1 MWRAQASERDG
12 KVPNSPE
19 GLRASLAAFPSHN
32 FPAARPRPEDLHR
45 PGGANNLGSQICG
58 WTAQEEFGK
67 LPMPDTLLFGSCQE
81 NIFINALEKDVNNH
95 STTVSRTCT
104 PPNMTSDAHSGPN
117 PESHVGHPPTLV
129 VFAMLERLETKLDN
143 LHNSVGEVPS
153 RVAHLMEKIWVEK
166 GRDFLEG
173 GAVSLEA
180 VSPAGVRD
188 CSCPRSLPTA
198 RPASPGVPSPSL
210 QVFPDSHDP
219 MRVPGLPPVFSSEPE
234 LDEPLKQEPLSVDS
248 WDPQDRHFMKPPSP
262 GVHDSQK
269 DQRPGPVFQTRLDQ
283 QKELY
288 LQPGL
293 LERQDLSLQRVLPA
307 GQGLQQDSCKEP
319 GHKPQQHHSL
329 HLVLPGGQGLQRD
342 PCKEPG
348 HEPQQHHSLQRV
360 LPDGKEPGEHLKRD
374 PLPVGGRGPLWNQ
387 RMQLVHP
394 DAQEA
399 DVDYK
404 VVSPCTDAHSTSA
417 PTSCLGRDTLRG
429 TALKGSL
436 ARRSLE
442 SVLLPAMPDSMT
454 ASCVSSFKETE
465 DLRPVDD
472 DAERK
477 HGSDCPSGYGTMTN
491 IISVIIKEEEEE
503 SHPTTYPRPEE
514 TQNVSCAPAAFQSE
528 ERGVNRGET
537 STSTECKTF
546 TDNFILNQQ
555 HDLQTTERRLT
566 SSEWEKAYRTKIFFA
581 AHQRPDKGLRPF
593 PCTDCEKR
601 FTLKSDLVIH
611 RRIHTGERPF
621 QCTDCGKS
629 FTKKGNLLNHQ
640 RTHTGVRPFPC
651 TECGKRFTEK
661 GSLLR
666 HQRIHTGVRPFKCT
680 ECEKS
685 FRVRTALTQHQR
697 IHTAVR
703 PFTCTQCTK
712 CFTVK
717 SALLRHLNI
726 HKGIRP
732 FHCTNCEKC
741 FIDKTAL
748 LQHQRIHT
756 GVRPFNCTE
765 CDKSFTL
772 KPSLIQHLRTHKGVR
787 PFKCTVCEKSFTL
800 STTLIQ
806 HQRTH
811 TGERPFN
818 CTECEKSFTAKQS
831 LSRHLRLHAE
841 KKDGVGVTESAAP

>member
-19 GLRASLAAFPSHN
+19 SLRATLAAFPSHN
-32 FPAARPRPEDLHR
+32 FSAARPRLEDLHR
-45 PGGANNLGSQICG
+45 PGCANNLGSQICG

-81 NIFINALEKDVNNH
+81 SMLINALEKDVNNY
-95 STTVSRTCT
+95 STTVSRTRT

-188 CSCPRSLPTA
+188 CSFPRSLPTA
-198 RPASPGVPSPSL
+198 RPARPGVPSPSL

-219 MRVPGLPPVFSSEPE
+219 MRVHGLPPVFSSGPE

-248 WDPQDRHFMKPPSP
+248 WDPQDSHFTKPPSP
-262 GVHDSQK
+262 RVHDSQK

-283 QKELY
+283 QKDLR

-293 LERQDLSLQRVLPA
+293 LGRQDLRM
-307 GQGLQQDSCKEP
+307 
-319 GHKPQQHHSL
+319 
-329 HLVLPGGQGLQRD
+329 HLVLPAGQGLQRD

-348 HEPQQHHSLQRV
+348 HEPQQHHSLELM
-360 LPDGKEPGEHLKRD
+360 LPDGKEPGEHLKTD
-374 PLPVGGRGPLWNQ
+374 PLPVCGRGSEWNQ
-387 RMQLVHP
+387 RTQPVRPDVH
-394 DAQEA
+394 EA

-404 VVSPCTDAHSTSA
+404 VVSPCTDAHNTSA
-417 PTSCLGRDTLRG
+417 PTSCLGRDTLR
-429 TALKGSL
+429 TGSL

-454 ASCVSSFKETE
+454 ASCVSSLNETE

-477 HGSDCPSGYGTMTN
+477 HGSDCPSGYGTITN

-503 SHPTTYPRPEE
+503 EESHPTTDPRPEE
-514 TQNVSCAPAAFQSE
+514 TQNVSCAPAFQSE
-528 ERGVNRGET
+528 ERSVNRGET

-666 HQRIHTGVRPFKCT
+666 HQWIHTGVRPFKCT

-685 FRVRTALTQHQR
+685 FGVRTALTQHQR
-697 IHTAVR
+697 IHTGVR
-703 PFTCTQCTK
+703 TFTCTECAK

-772 KPSLIQHLRTHKGVR
+772 KPSLVQHLRIHRGVR
-787 PFKCTVCEKSFTL
+787 PYKCTVCEKSFTL